1 MLSYTCPAALR
12 ETKHNDSFL
21 FFIDL
26 KKGTLPTTGAEKN
39 DERKLLIKDMTAF
52 SKLIRRYNLRITR
65 GVLPQTFISDDILF

>member
-1 MLSYTCPAALR
+1 
-12 ETKHNDSFL
+12 
-21 FFIDL
+21 L

-65 GVLPQTFISDDILF
+65 GVIPQTFISDDILF